1 MWQPNAP
8 IAAYGQQLSHSLEW
22 QSAFID
28 EWCRLAEGR
37 ADLGQTAE
45 AALELYTAHGARNP
59 EEVAREE
66 WGMPA

>member
-1 MWQPNAP
+1 MRQPNAP
-8 IAAYGQQLSHSLEW
+8 TAADSQQRSHSQEW
-22 QSAFID
+22 QVAFIN

-37 ADLGQTAE
+37 ADLGETAD
-45 AALELYTAHGARNP
+45 AALELYTVHCARNP